1 MENETMSNF
10 VYIGIPLDTVIVSG
24 ITTDATIQVTAS
36 KGIIVIEK
44 CDDECSVCDDCRAEL
59 AESEEK

>member
-44 CDDECSVCDDCRAEL
+44 CDDECRAV
-59 AESEEK
+59 S

>member
-10 VYIGIPLDTVIVSG
+10 VYIGIPLDMVTVSG

-44 CDDECSVCDDCRAEL
+44 CDDCRAEL
-59 AESEEK
+59 AESEDK